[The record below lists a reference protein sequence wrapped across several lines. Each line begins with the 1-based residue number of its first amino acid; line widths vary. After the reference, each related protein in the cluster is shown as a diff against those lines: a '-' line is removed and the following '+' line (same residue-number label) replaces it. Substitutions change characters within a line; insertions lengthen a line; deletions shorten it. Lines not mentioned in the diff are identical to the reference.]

1 MVRSCIGVTAD
12 NAKGYVCTTALA
24 VCCGLFAYI
33 GVYAT
38 DGVSRTN
45 AGVAFERWCADE
57 AATVARVGD
66 VLDAPVVKEVPVL
79 KDDPDVL
86 EVPVVEFCTAGADK
100 NAGYRLDI

>member
-33 GVYAT
+33 EVYAT

-57 AATVARVGD
+57 TATVARVGD
-66 VLDAPVVKEVPVL
+66 VLDAPVL

-100 NAGYRLDI
+100 NAGYKLDI